1 MQTKFRYSDLFFLL
15 GFPLLAI
22 GIMFS
27 CSVQAEIL
35 SVGPGKQFVVP
46 SVAAN
51 FAVDGDIVEIDGS
64 GEYLGDVA
72 IWKQNNLT
80 IRGVNGRPHIQAA
93 GNSAGKKGI
102 WVIQGD
108 NVIVE
113 NIEFSGAKVPDKN
126 GAGIRQEGRH
136 LTVRNSVFHHNEN
149 GILAGKN
156 ADSDILIEYSEFQ
169 ENGAGDGQSH
179 NIYIG
184 NVRELVLR
192 FNIFRGARIGHNIKS
207 RASRNIIEYNI
218 IRDGLNGTASY
229 QVDLPNGGYS
239 VLIGNSIQQGQFAE
253 NYTLV
258 AYGME
263 GLKNSDNRLHLAS
276 NTLVNDR
283 HNGVFVKTAKNT
295 KAWLYNNLFVGKGKM
310 LGGPGHGAFNLETES
325 PGFVERMAGDYRL
338 TSKSPSIDKGS
349 SDVLSDAAALL
360 PEYLPGMQAQPVTR
374 INQGVLDIG
383 AYEYQK

>member
-1 MQTKFRYSDLFFLL
+1 MQTKSRCSDPFFFLRL
-15 GFPLLAI
+15 SFLAS

-27 CSVQAEIL
+27 CLVSAEIL

-46 SVAAN
+46 SVAAD
-51 FAVDGDIVEIDGS
+51 FAVDGDTVEIDGS

-93 GNSAGKKGI
+93 GNSAGKKAI

-113 NIEFSGAKVPDKN
+113 NIAFSGAKVPDKN
-126 GAGIRQEGRH
+126 GAGIRQEGSH
-136 LTVRNSVFHHNEN
+136 LTVRNSFFHHNEN

-156 ADSDILIEYSEFQ
+156 TGSNILIEHSEFQ
-169 ENGAGDGQSH
+169 ENGAGDGYSH
-179 NIYIG
+179 NIYVG
-184 NVRELVLR
+184 NIRELVLR
-192 FNIFRGARIGHNIKS
+192 FNIFRGARVGHNIKS

-239 VLIGNSIQQGQFAE
+239 VLIGNSIQQGQSAE

-263 GLKNSDNRLHLAS
+263 GLKNSDNRLFMAS

-283 HNGVFVKTAKNT
+283 LNGVFVKTAKNT

-310 LGGPGHGAFNLETES
+310 LEGPGHGAFNLDTKF
-325 PGFVERMAGDYRL
+325 PGFVGRMTGDYRL
-338 TSKSPSIDKGS
+338 TVSSPAINQGNAEVSFGEL
-349 SDVLSDAAALL
+349 VLL
-360 PEYLPGMQAQPVTR
+360 PEYVPGVESEPVVR
-374 INQGVLDIG
+374 IQQGPLDVG